1 MSSDSGHLGRDRK
14 DKVVPLGRHTFV
26 AEIEE
31 NLSEARRLFSLHH
44 YRACELLVR
53 EVLRKDPQNPKA
65 KALFDLTTIK
75 LSAPQSTRKTPEPPT
90 SESFIAAGTGPDGPH
105 QPFPTV
111 SPTEGRESSPRL
123 QLEEGQSG
131 HQITPGVNGSFGE
144 DGSSMLASR
153 VTPEHKESL
162 RERTISALVD
172 LFHRKDMSLADWKD
186 PRFRPDDQRS
196 EKTGKAERN
205 SRPQPSRQTAAPLT
219 DSTVSATDHRRGRE
233 LLESSE
239 TQTELETLRNSGLT
253 AEPPP
258 QPNYQQL
265 VAKKFEERSEDL
277 RKSEIRTVSIAQ
289 IKKYLYQEEYELCA
303 QELENIRKLFP
314 ENEEI
319 QVFVENTFRR
329 LTELQRIKNL
339 EHQAKDLITK
349 ATGLYQEGKLLEA
362 LSTANEVLRLMPN
375 HREARE
381 FLEFVNKRLEKERK
395 KAMSG
400 ERPRYCWHCGVAVE
414 LISRFCFHCGQRLT

>member
-1 MSSDSGHLGRDRK
+1 LGRDRK
-14 DKVVPLGRHTFV
+14 DKVVPLGRHALV
-26 AEIEE
+26 VEIEE
-31 NLSEARRLFSLHH
+31 KLSEARRLFSLHD

-75 LSAPQSTRKTPEPPT
+75 LSTPPSTRKNPEPPT
-90 SESFIAAGTGPDGPH
+90 ADSLIATRTRPDDPH
-105 QPFPTV
+105 QPLPKVSETV
-111 SPTEGRESSPRL
+111 GTDSPPRL
-123 QLEEGQSG
+123 QLEEDQSWR
-131 HQITPGVNGSFGE
+131 QMTPGVNEPFGHQ
-144 DGSSMLASR
+144 GSSMLASR

-172 LFHRKDMSLADWKD
+172 LFHRRDMSLADWKD
-186 PRFRPDDQRS
+186 PRFQPDDQRS
-196 EKTGKAERN
+196 EETQEAERGSQPKT
-205 SRPQPSRQTAAPLT
+205 SRKKAAPLT
-219 DSTVSATDHRRGRE
+219 SSAESATDHKIDGG

-239 TQTELETLRNSGLT
+239 TATELDTFHKSGLT
-253 AEPPP
+253 AESPP
-258 QPNYQQL
+258 QPDYQQW

-289 IKKYLYQEEYELCA
+289 IKKYLYQEEYDLCA

-319 QVFVENTFRR
+319 QIFVENTFRR

-339 EHQAKDLITK
+339 EHQAKDLIAK
-349 ATGLYQEGKLLEA
+349 ATGLYQEGNLLEA

-381 FLEFVNKRLEKERK
+381 FLKFVNKRLEKERK
-395 KAMSG
+395 KAISG
-400 ERPRYCWHCGVAVE
+400 ERSRYCWYCGVAVE
-414 LISRFCFHCGQRLT
+414 PISRFCFHCGQRLT